1 MKKKIRMRPSK
12 GGQRVSPPKMP
23 IEIPEVEIKL
33 ERVSDDEEEAVE
45 RKRRKTVNRE
55 KDTTR
60 AIPTASF
67 RRMVREM
74 AAEITEGKDIRWEGA
89 ALDALHEDAE
99 MYLIETFHKANQ
111 SKNMCKNVTLGRQHM
126 VQALGS

>member
-1 MKKKIRMRPSK
+1 
-12 GGQRVSPPKMP
+12 MP

-33 ERVSDDEEEAVE
+33 ERVSDDEEEEVVE
-45 RKRRKTVNRE
+45 RKRRKLNRE
-55 KDTTR
+55 KDTIR

-74 AAEITEGKDIRWEGA
+74 AAEIMEGKDIRWESN

-99 MYLIETFHKANQ
+99 MYLIETFHKANEA
-111 SKNMCKNVTLGRQHM
+111 KKLCKNVTLNRQHM
-126 VQALGS
+126 VQALG